1 MNNENNMP
9 RKTIS
14 MKKDESEKLDKLAEN
29 EHRSVS
35 QQIVHMME
43 FYEKFKDKVE

>member
-1 MNNENNMP
+1 MNDENDMP

-14 MKKDESEKLDKLAEN
+14 MNKQESDHLDALAKK

-35 QQIVHMME
+35 QQIIHMME
-43 FYEKFKDKVE
+43 FYIKNKDKVK

>member
-1 MNNENNMP
+1 MNTEIEMP

-14 MKKDESEKLDKLAEN
+14 MKKEESDELDKLSET

-35 QQIVHMME
+35 QQIIHMME
-43 FYEKFKDKVE
+43 FYIKNKKVK

>member
-1 MNNENNMP
+1 MNNDKEMP

-14 MKKDESEKLDKLAEN
+14 MDKKKLDTLEELSKK
-29 EHRSVS
+29 EHRSAS

-43 FYEKFKDKVE
+43 CYIENKDKVK

>member
-1 MNNENNMP
+1 MNNESEMP

-14 MKKDESEKLDKLAEN
+14 MDKEELDQLDKISKT
-29 EHRSVS
+29 EHRTAS

-43 FYEKFKDKVE
+43 FYIENKDKTK

>member
-1 MNNENNMP
+1 MNDENDMP

-14 MKKDESEKLDKLAEN
+14 MSKKESNQLDTLAKK

-35 QQIVHMME
+35 QQIIHMME
-43 FYEKFKDKVE
+43 FYIENKDKVK

>member
-1 MNNENNMP
+1 MNNENEMP

-14 MKKDESEKLDKLAEN
+14 MKKEEGDQLDQLAEK

-35 QQIVHMME
+35 QQIVHMMQ
-43 FYEKFKDKVE
+43 FYVKYKDKIK

>member
-1 MNNENNMP
+1 MNDENDMP

-14 MKKDESEKLDKLAEN
+14 MNKQESDQLDTMAKK

-35 QQIVHMME
+35 KQIVHMME
-43 FYEKFKDKVE
+43 FYIENKDKAK

>member
-1 MNNENNMP
+1 MNNENEMP

-14 MKKDESEKLDKLAEN
+14 MKSEESDTLDKIAKE
-29 EHRSVS
+29 EHRTVS

-43 FYEKFKDKVE
+43 FYLKYKDKVK